1 MIVIFCGMFPIGLL
15 QESRYK
21 CGMMLIMIIFFKE
34 WYEGNKKTRLKK
46 PQQKKNFC
54 LLLGIN
60 QGGGIGVFLN
70 MKSKR

>member
-54 LLLGIN
+54 LLLGIH
-60 QGGGIGVFLN
+60 QGGGIGVLLN